1 MSFAEF
7 KEKYPESAKELS
19 GMSKEEILEQYA
31 KEVADKDEIE
41 SDYQYD
47 KTELEG
53 IINLAINWLKANNKG
68 GNYQLEINRH
78 EARLVNRIIETKF
91 I

>member
-19 GMSKEEILEQYA
+19 RMSKEEILEQYA

>member
-7 KEKYPESAKELS
+7 KAKYPESAKELI

-31 KEVADKDEIE
+31 KEVSDKDEIE

-53 IINLAINWLKANNKG
+53 IINLAINWLKTNNKG
-68 GNYQLEINRH
+68 GNYQIEINRH
-78 EARLVNRIIETKF
+78 EARLVNRIVETKF